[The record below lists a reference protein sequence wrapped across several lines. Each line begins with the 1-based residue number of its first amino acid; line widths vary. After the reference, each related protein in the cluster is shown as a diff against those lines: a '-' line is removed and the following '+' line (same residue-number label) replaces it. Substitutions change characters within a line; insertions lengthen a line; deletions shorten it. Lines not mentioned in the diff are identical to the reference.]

1 MIRRP
6 PRSTLFPYT
15 TLFRSF
21 VDLDEEFHLRIAE
34 GAGLPIVAR
43 LLGQLRGF
51 VRIMRL
57 GAERVRDAS
66 PAVDEHAAIVA
77 AIEARDAD
85 AAEAALLAHL
95 EASNASHVPIA
106 TNAP

>member
-1 MIRRP
+1 MRQRRAIEAG
-6 PRSTLFPYT
+6 SDDD
-15 TLFRSF
+15 F

-57 GAERVRDAS
+57 GAERVRDAR
-66 PAVDEHAAIVA
+66 PAVEEHAAIVA

-95 EASNASHVPIA
+95 EASNASHVPA
-106 TNAP
+106 TAQ